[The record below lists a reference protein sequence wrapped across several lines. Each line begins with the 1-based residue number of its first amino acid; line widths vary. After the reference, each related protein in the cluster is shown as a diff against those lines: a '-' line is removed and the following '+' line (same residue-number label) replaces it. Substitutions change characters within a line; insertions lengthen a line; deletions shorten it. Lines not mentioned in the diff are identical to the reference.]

1 MASTGKL
8 CDYESR
14 HKELNLMYSK
24 LGTSVNWN
32 EHGKNYFKKRLKPQR
47 DLQILF

>member
-8 CDYESR
+8 CDYESG
-14 HKELNLMYSK
+14 HKKLSLMYSK

-32 EHGKNYFKKRLKPQR
+32 EHGKDHFKKRLKSQ
-47 DLQILF
+47 

>member
-1 MASTGKL
+1 MASAGKL

-14 HKELNLMYSK
+14 HSSKLAFMYSK

-32 EHGKNYFKKRLKPQR
+32 EYG
-47 DLQILF
+47 